1 MHGCVITAIMILVI
15 ILSDITEIQNIA
27 KRTIQYIKTQIY
39 PGQSLAEIRA
49 LCENKMKALG
59 SDSFWYY
66 NIGAFVFSGR
76 DTTVSISGRKYK
88 TPPRMIQNNDIITI
102 DLSSQRRHIWGDYAE
117 R

>member
-39 PGQSLAEIRA
+39 SGQSLAEIRA

-59 SDSFWYY
+59 ADSFWYY

-88 TPPRMIQNNDIITI
+88 TPPSMIQNNDIITI